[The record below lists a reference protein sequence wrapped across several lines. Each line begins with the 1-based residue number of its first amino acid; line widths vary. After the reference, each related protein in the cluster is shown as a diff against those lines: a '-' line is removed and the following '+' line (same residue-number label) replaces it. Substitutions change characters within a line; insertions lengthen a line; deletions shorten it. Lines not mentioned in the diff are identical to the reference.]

1 MKQLILLLLSAPI
14 FFAACSNTDEQQA
27 EKAIQPCDCVE
38 TYRVGDAAAKSAC
51 DDLRKTETFD
61 TEFRRCLAAAITGR
75 DADQVNFINE
85 GDMKVEMPQE
95 NTFVLSAEKSTLT
108 WTGKK
113 IGATHTGQIALKSG
127 NISFESGQLAGCE
140 VVVDMSQI
148 TNTDLQD
155 ATEREKLLGHLKSD
169 DFFGVAKH
177 PEARFVMTSATMN
190 GPQGSVR
197 GQLTIKGQTHE
208 VEIKSAVIS
217 KSGPA
222 GVVVSGVLIFD
233 RTQFDVRYGSDK
245 FFDNLGDAVIND
257 EVTLNFKLRGTAQPA

>member
-1 MKQLILLLLSAPI
+1 MKHLFLLLCVA
-14 FFAACSNTDEQQA
+14 FMFTACSSSDEPQA
-27 EKAIQPCDCVE
+27 EKAIEPCDCVE
-38 TYRVGDAAAKSAC
+38 TYRTGDAAAKSAC

-85 GDMKVEMPQE
+85 GELKVEMPQE
-95 NTFVLSAEKSTLT
+95 NTFTFSAEKSTLT

-113 IGATHTGQIALKSG
+113 IGTSHTGQIALKSG
-127 NISFESGQLAGCE
+127 YISFASGQLVGCE
-140 VVVDMSQI
+140 VVLDMTQI
-148 TNTDLQD
+148 TNTDLQV
-155 ATEREKLLGHLKSD
+155 ATEREKLLGHLNSD
-169 DFFGVAKH
+169 EFFGVAKH
-177 PEARFVMTSATMN
+177 PESRFVMTSATMN

-197 GQLTIKGQTHE
+197 GQLTIKGITNE
-208 VEIKSAVIS
+208 IEIKSAVIS

-222 GVVVSGVLIFD
+222 GVVISGVLIFD
-233 RTQFDVRYGSDK
+233 RAQFDVRYGSDK

>member
-1 MKQLILLLLSAPI
+1 MKHLFFFLSTAI
-14 FFAACSNTDEQQA
+14 IIAACSNSDEQA
-27 EKAIQPCDCVE
+27 EKAIEPCDCVE
-38 TYRVGDAAAKSAC
+38 TYRIGDAAAKSAC
-51 DDLRKTETFD
+51 DDLRKTEAFD

-75 DADQVNFINE
+75 NADQVNFINE
-85 GDMKVEMPQE
+85 GELKVEMPQE
-95 NTFVLSAEKSTLT
+95 NTFTLSGEQSALT
-108 WTGKK
+108 WSGKK
-113 IGATHTGQIALKSG
+113 IGTMHTGQIALKSG
-127 NISFESGQLAGCE
+127 SISFGAGQLVGCK
-140 VVVDMSQI
+140 VVIDMTQI

-155 ATEREKLLGHLKSD
+155 ASEREKLLGHLKSD

-197 GQLTIKGQTHE
+197 GQLTIKGKTNE
-208 VEIKSAVIS
+208 VEIKSTVIS
-217 KSGPA
+217 KSGPD
-222 GVVVSGVLIFD
+222 GVVISGVLIFD